1 MWLWLDLEKWLIYV
15 YPEFGLLLLVG
26 LQWWRLLLVKQPR
39 LSLTNISTVLQT
51 FLS

>member
-1 MWLWLDLEKWLIYV
+1 MMWLCLDLEEWLIYI

-26 LQWWRLLLVKQPR
+26 LQWRLLLVKQPR
-39 LSLTNISTVLQT
+39 LSPTNISTVLQT